1 MWGGGSEH
9 GVETTVHCTTGGCLY
24 QYQMRMYEEYGSG
37 TCHWNTQMTQCTHST
52 IPPLCPPYMADCKL
66 TNAYNVMMPVSDSF
80 RLRLMC
86 PGRQHSQAHL
96 PPWWQPQVASPR
108 GNERGALQLHL
119 DRLTRHSLLSKT
131 EHEPC

>member
-66 TNAYNVMMPVSDSF
+66 TNAYNVMMPVSDS
-80 RLRLMC
+80 
-86 PGRQHSQAHL
+86 L
-96 PPWWQPQVASPR
+96 PASADVPRATAFAGAFAAVVAAASCIATWQRARRIAAASGQVD
-108 GNERGALQLHL
+108 E
-119 DRLTRHSLLSKT
+119 TFT
-131 EHEPC
+131 IE